1 MNHLRPERIQNSALV
16 NQQQAARM
24 RWWQHTTRLGT
35 YSSRAGGTR
44 RRWEQVHQDADREML
59 SGQGRGFASRRRGIA
74 TLTSAEIYADAAIP
88 CCAATP
94 RIPAALRAAAA
105 GRNTIAPKRP
115 EPALTACTAPTLI
128 LPAASLASRP
138 AAAPGRSSPCTK
150 NAVCLLPSLSLAC
163 FAAATSAAVFSG
175 TKMSSA
181 FVAVR

>member
-1 MNHLRPERIQNSALV
+1 MMWPDRGYVTQVFDKLRAEAERGCSLSGKPIQRSIMVSA
-16 NQQQAARM
+16 
-24 RWWQHTTRLGT
+24 
-35 YSSRAGGTR
+35 AG
-44 RRWEQVHQDADREML
+44 RRWEEIHRDADRDML
-59 SGQGRGFASRRRGIA
+59 LGQGRGASPAGVEESPRSFLP
-74 TLTSAEIYADAAIP
+74 TFYADAAIP

-115 EPALTACTAPTLI
+115 DPALTACTDATLI
-128 LPAASLASRP
+128 FPAASFASSW

-150 NAVCLLPSLSLAC
+150 NAVCFLPSLSLDC